1 VSLVLVAGATLQCS
15 HGGSIVLSSSE
26 TRLTVDGKGAVV
38 LGGESGLSFAAGVPP
53 CPNATTSTPPTPA
66 PCQTGAALAGAARVL
81 EVGGKPVLL
90 ATANG
95 VTSPKGTPPGTWKV
109 ADAGQQKLE
118 AS

>member
-15 HGGSIVLSSSE
+15 HGGSIVLSSAE

-53 CPNATTSTPPTPA
+53 CLNATTAGSAA
-66 PCQTGAALAGAARVL
+66 PCSTEPALGGAARRL

-109 ADAGQQKLE
+109 ADPGQQKLE